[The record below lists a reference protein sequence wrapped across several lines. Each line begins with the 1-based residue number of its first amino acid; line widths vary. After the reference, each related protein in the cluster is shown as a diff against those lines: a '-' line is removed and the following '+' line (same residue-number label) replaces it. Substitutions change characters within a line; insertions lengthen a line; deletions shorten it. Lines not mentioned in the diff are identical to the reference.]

1 MLPSENG
8 IRVPNCNETREA
20 SLAVIVPAIKNAIT
34 HQLMLR
40 TLGKTEV
47 VLPFSTQVFL
57 METHVAGTIYH
68 DADEEAKSLKGG
80 QQLVLKREPDN
91 PHDDLAIE
99 VLRQNGARL
108 GYIPRNQNGVLARLM
123 DAGKQICAE
132 ISACYAEDTWSEIDI
147 KISMVE
153 F

>member
-1 MLPSENG
+1 
-8 IRVPNCNETREA
+8 
-20 SLAVIVPAIKNAIT
+20 VIVPAIKNDIT

-40 TLGKTEV
+40 TLGKSEV

-68 DADEEAKSLKGG
+68 KAAEEAEFLKAG
-80 QQLVLKREPDN
+80 QQLVLRREPDN
-91 PHDDLAIE
+91 RHDDLAIE

-132 ISACYAEDTWSEIDI
+132 ISVCDAEDTWTEIDI
-147 KISMVE
+147 KVSMVE
-153 F
+153 Y